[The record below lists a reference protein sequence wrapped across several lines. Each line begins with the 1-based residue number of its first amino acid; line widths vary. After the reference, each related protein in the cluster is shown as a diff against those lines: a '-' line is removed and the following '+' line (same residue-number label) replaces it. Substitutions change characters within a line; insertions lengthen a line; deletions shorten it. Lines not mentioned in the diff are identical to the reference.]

1 MSESAVTFNQIEQLI
16 NLLSERFQGS
26 APSATAVV
34 DAISRE
40 GRVSWSNFPKLDL
53 SEADKLESWF
63 LSFEARMQAGRVPE
77 ENWMGR
83 FLECPEI
90 DESVKARVRSFEVK
104 TYQELRLALLK
115 EHGPIDPINFYR
127 RAMYRVKG
135 VTREEI
141 REQLIDLF
149 IKHNRAC
156 FDEGREVLR
165 LKDLCYPFINAF
177 SSTVR
182 HDLEQKLALVF
193 AQVEPFEHLFRMAPS
208 KQDLSEF
215 NLIQSSVRRIAMSPR
230 SSNENQVVSFKR
242 YRKNGVHESN
252 KRRSCYGCGGLC
264 RDRNN
269 CPARALKCFNC
280 NKVGHIKKVCTSPP
294 RSNPFVTPAT
304 SN

>member
-1 MSESAVTFNQIEQLI
+1 MSESVTFNQIEQLI

-40 GRVSWSNFPKLDL
+40 SRVSWSNFPKLDL

-63 LSFEARMQAGRVPE
+63 LSFEARMQAARAPE
-77 ENWMGR
+77 ENWMAR

-90 DESVKARVRSFEVK
+90 DESVKARVRSFEVT
-104 TYQELRLALLK
+104 TYQELRLTLLK
-115 EHGPIDPINFYR
+115 EHGPIDPINYYR

-135 VTREEI
+135 VSREEI

-156 FDEGREVLR
+156 FDEGREALR

-177 SSTVR
+177 SATIR

-208 KQDLSEF
+208 KQDVTEINF
-215 NLIQSSVRRIAMSPR
+215 MQSNVGPVAT
-230 SSNENQVVSFKR
+230 SSQRQSNRVVSFKR
-242 YRKNGVHESN
+242 FRQNGNNLSN
-252 KRRSCYGCGGLC
+252 KQRSCLGCGGLC
-264 RDRNN
+264 KDRNN
-269 CPARALKCFNC
+269 CPAQALKCFNC
-280 NKVGHIKKVCTSPP
+280 NRMGHIKKVCSSPS
-294 RSNPFVTPAT
+294 RSNPFRNPAT